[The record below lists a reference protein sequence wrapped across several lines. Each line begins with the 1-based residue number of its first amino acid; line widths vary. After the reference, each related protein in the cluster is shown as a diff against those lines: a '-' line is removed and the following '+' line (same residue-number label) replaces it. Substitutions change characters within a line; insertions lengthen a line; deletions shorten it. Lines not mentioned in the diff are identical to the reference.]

1 VRQMMGK
8 GKGGEEGARAHQI
21 GWNRAETLAG
31 AAGSDE
37 EIRRP
42 GGVLVQGKGRGK
54 ERGSGAL

>member
-1 VRQMMGK
+1 VCQMMGQ
-8 GKGGEEGARAHQI
+8 GIRGEERARAHQI
-21 GWNRAETLAG
+21 GRNRAKTLAS

-54 ERGSGAL
+54 ERRSGAL